1 MKLFLKGSPLEG
13 QAFVKTGSFS
23 GVQSYAGY
31 VEKDGKRYAFAITVN
46 NWTGSRDDLRVKIAH
61 LIVDLFAPSAVKE
74 VKKAA

>member
-1 MKLFLKGSPLEG
+1 MHNFETDLNNLFHRTTYLS
-13 QAFVKTGSFS
+13 
-23 GVQSYAGY
+23 Y